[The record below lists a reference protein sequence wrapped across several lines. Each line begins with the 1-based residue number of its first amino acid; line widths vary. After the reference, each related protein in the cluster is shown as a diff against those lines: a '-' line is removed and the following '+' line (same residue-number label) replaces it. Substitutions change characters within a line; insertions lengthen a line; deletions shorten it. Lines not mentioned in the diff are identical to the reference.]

1 MGSIRQSED
10 YHVVIPK
17 FYTEKECKSICE
29 LILDLSDEL
38 IREHSPNSLDQGA
51 IANGYTG
58 LTSLHST
65 FNWIPLIEENLGID
79 LMTRLLNEI
88 DTRNTRDI
96 FIKSWCNHWS
106 TGEGIKPHRHA
117 SLEYE
122 ELQPNVYTTIR
133 DHEPYESITN
143 SNMISGNIFLSN
155 NDHREYGTWY
165 SGKGWIENIR
175 GDLHLFSPLIVH
187 SVDSNTRTEPRM
199 SQAFDIHIDGH
210 VSGKHLEDKSL
221 YNKATNLKHFLH
233 VEIN

>member
-17 FYTEKECKSICE
+17 FYTDKECNAICE
-29 LILDLSDEL
+29 LISDLSDEL
-38 IREHSPNSLDQGA
+38 IREHSPDSSDQGA

-88 DTRNTRDI
+88 DTRDTHDI

-106 TGEGIKPHRHA
+106 TGEGIKPHRH
-117 SLEYE
+117 SNLEYGE
-122 ELQPNVYTTIR
+122 GYTTIR
-133 DHEPYESITN
+133 DHEPYESLTQN
-143 SNMISGNIFLSN
+143 HMISGNVFLSN

-165 SGKGWIENIR
+165 QGKGWIENIT

-210 VSGKHLEDKSL
+210 ISGKHLEGIEL

-233 VEIN
+233 VEID